1 MFSGV
6 QKGTLE
12 RNRLNGQIKGKYKTI
27 HLKLNLNKNK
37 I

>member
-6 QKGTLE
+6 QKGTFE
-12 RNRLNGQIKGKYKTI
+12 RNRLNGQIEGKYRKI